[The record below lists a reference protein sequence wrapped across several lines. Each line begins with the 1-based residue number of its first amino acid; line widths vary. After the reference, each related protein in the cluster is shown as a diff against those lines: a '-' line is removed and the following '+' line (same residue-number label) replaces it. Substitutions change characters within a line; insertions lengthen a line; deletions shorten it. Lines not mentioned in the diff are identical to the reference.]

1 MEKRSVLVQLDP
13 DQHPSV
19 FDRVVAVDSGADEL
33 FAYGG
38 VKPEQVRDLVHG
50 AIFTRGPK
58 DLKRTAIF
66 VGGSNVQASEAIFNQ
81 LLPAM
86 VPQFGLRVS
95 VMLDPNGSNTTAAAA
110 VRSVTKQMDVKGK
123 KILLL
128 AGTGPVGQ
136 RCAFLLAGLGAIV
149 IISSR
154 TREKA
159 DAVLQEV
166 AKRGVDKALLHAMQ
180 VANHAELEKALEGCE
195 VVISTGAA
203 GVCLLP
209 AEVRRKFVGLKAVVD
224 LNAVPPMGI
233 EGVEVMDKGTMR
245 DGVIC
250 FGAIGVG
257 DLKMKVH
264 RASISKL
271 FERNDY
277 VLDAREIYEIA
288 LGF

>member
-1 MEKRSVLVQLDP
+1 M
-13 DQHPSV
+13 
-19 FDRVVAVDSGADEL
+19 
-33 FAYGG
+33 
-38 VKPEQVRDLVHG
+38 HG
-50 AIFTRGPK
+50 AIFTRGQK

-110 VRSVTKQMDVKGK
+110 VRSVTKQMDVNGK
-123 KILLL
+123 KVLLL

-136 RCAFLLAGLGAIV
+136 RCAFLLAGLGARV

-166 AKRGVDKALLHAMQ
+166 AKRGIDKALLHAMQ
-180 VANHAELEKALEGCE
+180 VANNAELEKALEGCE
-195 VVISTGAA
+195 VVIATGAA

-233 EGVEVMDKGTMR
+233 EGVEVMDKGAIR

>member
-1 MEKRSVLVQLDP
+1 MEKRSILVQLDP

-58 DLKRTAIF
+58 DLKRTGIF

>member
-1 MEKRSVLVQLDP
+1 MEKRSILVQLDP

-180 VANHAELEKALEGCE
+180 VANNAELEKALEGCE

>member
-1 MEKRSVLVQLDP
+1 MEKRSILVQLDP

-19 FDRVVAVDSGADEL
+19 FDRVVAVDSGADML

-38 VKPEQVRDLVHG
+38 VKPEQVRELVHG

-95 VMLDPNGSNTTAAAA
+95 IMLDPNGSNTTAAAA

-180 VANHAELEKALEGCE
+180 VANNAELEKALEGCE

-203 GVCLLP
+203 GVCLMP

-264 RASISKL
+264 RASIARL

>member
-1 MEKRSVLVQLDP
+1 MEKRSILVQLDP

-66 VGGSNVQASEAIFNQ
+66 VGGSNVQASEAIFSQ

-95 VMLDPNGSNTTAAAA
+95 IMLDPNGSNTTAAAA

-180 VANHAELEKALEGCE
+180 VANNAELEKALEGCE

-203 GVCLLP
+203 GVCLMP

-264 RASISKL
+264 RASIARL

>member
-1 MEKRSVLVQLDP
+1 MEKRSILVQLDP

-33 FAYGG
+33 FAYSG

-180 VANHAELEKALEGCE
+180 VANNAELEKALEGCE

>member
-1 MEKRSVLVQLDP
+1 MEKRSILVQLDP

-66 VGGSNVQASEAIFNQ
+66 VGGSNVQASEAIFSQ

-95 VMLDPNGSNTTAAAA
+95 IMLDPNGSNTTAAAA

>member
-1 MEKRSVLVQLDP
+1 MEKRSILVQLDP

-66 VGGSNVQASEAIFNQ
+66 VGGSNVQASEAIFSQ

-95 VMLDPNGSNTTAAAA
+95 IMLDPNGSNTTAAAA

-180 VANHAELEKALEGCE
+180 VANNAELEKALEGCE

-203 GVCLLP
+203 GVCLMP

-233 EGVEVMDKGTMR
+233 EGVEVMDKGTIK

-264 RASISKL
+264 RASIARL

>member
-1 MEKRSVLVQLDP
+1 MEKRSILVQLDP

-50 AIFTRGPK
+50 AIFTRGQK

-110 VRSVTKQMDVKGK
+110 VRSVTKQMDVNGK
-123 KILLL
+123 KVLLL

-136 RCAFLLAGLGAIV
+136 RCAFLLAGLGARV

-166 AKRGVDKALLHAMQ
+166 AKRGIDKALLHAMQ
-180 VANHAELEKALEGCE
+180 VANNAELEKALEGCE
-195 VVISTGAA
+195 VVIATGAA

-233 EGVEVMDKGTMR
+233 EGVEVMDKGAIR

>member
-1 MEKRSVLVQLDP
+1 MGKRSILVQLDP

-110 VRSVTKQMDVKGK
+110 VRSVTKQMDVNGK
-123 KILLL
+123 KVLLL

-136 RCAFLLAGLGAIV
+136 RCAFLLAGLGARV

-180 VANHAELEKALEGCE
+180 VANNAELEKALEGCE
-195 VVISTGAA
+195 VVIATGAA

-233 EGVEVMDKGTMR
+233 EGVEVMDKGAIR

>member
-1 MEKRSVLVQLDP
+1 MEKRSILVQLDS

-277 VLDAREIYEIA
+277 VLDAGEIYEIA

>member
-1 MEKRSVLVQLDP
+1 MEKRSILVQLDP

>member
-1 MEKRSVLVQLDP
+1 M
-13 DQHPSV
+13 

-33 FAYGG
+33 FAYSG

-277 VLDAREIYEIA
+277 VLDAGEIYEIA

>member
-1 MEKRSVLVQLDP
+1 MEKRSILVQLDP

-19 FDRVVAVDSGADEL
+19 FDRVVAVDSGADML

-95 VMLDPNGSNTTAAAA
+95 IMLDPNGSNTTAAAA

-180 VANHAELEKALEGCE
+180 VANNAELEKALEGCE

-203 GVCLLP
+203 GVCLMP

-233 EGVEVMDKGTMR
+233 EGVEVMDKGTIK

-264 RASISKL
+264 RASIARL

>member
-1 MEKRSVLVQLDP
+1 MEKRSILVQLDP

-33 FAYGG
+33 FAYSG

>member
-1 MEKRSVLVQLDP
+1 MEKRSILVQLDP

-110 VRSVTKQMDVKGK
+110 VRSVTKQMDVNGK
-123 KILLL
+123 KVLLL

-136 RCAFLLAGLGAIV
+136 RCAFLLAGLGASV

-159 DAVLQEV
+159 DAVLKEV

-180 VANHAELEKALEGCE
+180 VANNAELEKALEGCE
-195 VVISTGAA
+195 VVIATGAA

-233 EGVEVMDKGTMR
+233 EGVEVMDKGAIR